1 MADVLW
7 REVKNYPV
15 FVNGVN
21 VAATS
26 PFTSNLAMCCKDEEE
41 EIYTHTSNFQDTK

>member
-1 MADVLW
+1 MCCG
-7 REVKNYPV
+7 EESNYPV

-26 PFTSNLAMCCKDEEE
+26 PFTSNLAMCCGDEERTQAE
-41 EIYTHTSNFQDTK
+41 LSFQDTE

>member
-1 MADVLW
+1 MTDVVW

-41 EIYTHTSNFQDTK
+41 ETHMSNFQDTK